1 MLVAVS
7 CTYSASPLLFEYASE
22 VSFPIPED
30 VVGATMSF
38 SFNLVGMLYL
48 LFFLNKRL
56 GQSGVDG
63 SGWSGLRRERLGFS
77 LC

>member
-22 VSFPIPED
+22 VSYPVPED
-30 VVGATMSF
+30 VVGAIMSF

-56 GQSGVDG
+56 GKGFIVVG
-63 SGWSGLRRERLGFS
+63 SG
-77 LC
+77 